1 MIRCVVAALAVVASV
16 SLRLSAQAP
25 SGDPSAAE
33 AAPSGGRESVAPHP
47 VLVELFTSQGCY
59 SCPPADRL
67 LSRLGRESGGRVV
80 PLAFHVDF
88 WNTGGWRDPFSSSAW
103 SRRQAAY
110 TTALRV
116 KSGYTP
122 QAVVHGL
129 TEMVG
134 SDEEGLLAAIA
145 SAAARAAADLSIT
158 LEPTESDVTA
168 RVKIEIPPALRGR
181 RWDLMLAVYETG
193 LVTAVQRGEN
203 KGRELHNDYI
213 VRSLRRERLDKKD
226 PEVSEV
232 SSKLSIER
240 DWNRSQVG
248 VVAFLQDPKTLEVGG
263 VAVEVLG
270 ER

>member
-1 MIRCVVAALAVVASV
+1 MIRRFEAALAVVASV
-16 SLRLSAQAP
+16 SLCLSAQAP

-33 AAPSGGRESVAPHP
+33 GAPSGRRESAVPHP

-67 LSRLGRESGGRVV
+67 LSRLGRESGGKVV

-88 WNTGGWRDPFSSSAW
+88 WNSGGWRDPFSSSAW

-110 TTALRV
+110 TTALGA

-129 TEMVG
+129 AEMVG
-134 SDEEGLLAAIA
+134 SDEERILAAVA
-145 SAAARAAADLSIT
+145 SAAARPAADLSLA
-158 LEPTESDVTA
+158 LEPAASSVTA
-168 RVKIEIPPALRGR
+168 RVKIEIPPPLHGR
-181 RWDLMLAVYETG
+181 RWDVMLAVYEAG

-203 KGRELHNDYI
+203 KGRELRNDYV
-213 VRSLRRERLDKKD
+213 VRSLRRERLGKNDSV
-226 PEVSEV
+226 VSEV
-232 SSKLSIER
+232 SSRLPLESEWK
-240 DWNRSQVG
+240 RSQVG
-248 VVAFLQDPKTLEVGG
+248 VVAFLQDPKTLEIGG
-263 VAVEVLG
+263 VAVEALG